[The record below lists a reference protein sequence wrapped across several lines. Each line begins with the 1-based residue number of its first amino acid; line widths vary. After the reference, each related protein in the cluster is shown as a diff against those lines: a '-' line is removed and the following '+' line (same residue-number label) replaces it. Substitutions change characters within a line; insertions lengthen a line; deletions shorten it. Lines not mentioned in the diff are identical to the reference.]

1 MPVVLFHDG
10 DRTPRHASLR
20 MALFFKNYFSLS
32 PSASIHASTLLLQSI
47 VQERV
52 LQKTATTHTLT
63 FGDVQGWKRSS
74 APPHPP
80 PFKKYQTR
88 ETLGAATHRSGGG
101 TQRGRREMTS
111 LSLCVCQDRNELL
124 TVDKTSEC
132 NNVCCSFFYF
142 PGFSPNMRACCATL

>member
-20 MALFFKNYFSLS
+20 MALFFKKLFLSLPLCKYPRFHAAASVHRAGASPPENSDDAHADVRGCARLETKFS
-32 PSASIHASTLLLQSI
+32 
-47 VQERV
+47 
-52 LQKTATTHTLT
+52 
-63 FGDVQGWKRSS
+63 
-74 APPHPP
+74 PPHPP